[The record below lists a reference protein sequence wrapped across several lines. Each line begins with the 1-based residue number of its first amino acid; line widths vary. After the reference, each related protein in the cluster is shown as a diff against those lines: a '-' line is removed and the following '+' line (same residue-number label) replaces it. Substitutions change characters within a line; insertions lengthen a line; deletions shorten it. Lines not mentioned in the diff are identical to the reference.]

1 MNELIREPQPAFA
14 LPRAGLVIG
23 DRYLESG
30 SAGTFIHRFA
40 GTGEVQAEVPLA
52 GRAEV
57 EHAVAAAK
65 AAFPGWRA
73 TRPTVRRDLMFR
85 LADLVVEH
93 GEEFAQIG
101 AREVGSPISGVRAIP
116 GKFSAWMKYAAGYAD
131 KLHGRV
137 VSSFQDDDVFDYT
150 LAEPYGV
157 IGLVITWNGPLMGLG
172 MKLGAALAAGNTI
185 VMKPPELTPFT
196 AYRLV
201 QLAEQ
206 AGFPPGVLNLV
217 TGGTEAGEAL
227 VTHPDVEKVS
237 FTGGPSTAKA
247 IATAIAPLMRPALY
261 ELGGKSANLVFAD
274 ADMDVAVRHSARQPM
289 FLAGQGCILPT
300 RVLVEKAIAA
310 EFTERL
316 VAEVASIR
324 VGDPLDSTTELG
336 PVVNADAQGRLLSM
350 IDGARARGDGRVA
363 LGGGKPEGV
372 HPDGYFVAPTLFVDV
387 DPASEIANKE
397 CFGPVVS
404 VIGFET
410 VDEAVEI
417 ANRTEFGLGA
427 YIHSTNMPRTLDLV
441 HRLDAGSIQING
453 APTARENAPFGGRG
467 MSGFGREGGY
477 EGMMEF
483 VRVKNVAIGNGAP
496 WRR

>member
-1 MNELIREPQPAFA
+1 MNATLRLD
-14 LPRAGLVIG
+14 LPKAGLVIG
-23 DRYLESG
+23 DRYVTSG
-30 SAGTFIHRFA
+30 SAGTFEHRYP
-40 GTGEVQAEVPLA
+40 GTGEIQAEVPLA
-52 GRAEV
+52 GADDVAR
-57 EHAVAAAK
+57 AVAAAK
-65 AAFPGWRA
+65 AAFPIWRA
-73 TRPTVRRDLMFR
+73 TKPTVRRDLMFK
-85 LADLVVEH
+85 LADLVEQH
-93 GEEFAQIG
+93 AEEFATIG
-101 AREVGSPISGVRAIP
+101 TLEVGSPISGTRVIP
-116 GKFSAWMKYAAGYAD
+116 GKFSAWIKYSGGFAD

-137 VSSFQDDDVFDYT
+137 VSSFQDDDVLDYT

-196 AYRLV
+196 AYRLI

-217 TGGTEAGEAL
+217 TGGIEAGEAL
-227 VTHPDVEKVS
+227 VTHPDVQKVS
-237 FTGGPSTAKA
+237 FTGGPSTARA
-247 IATAIAPLMRPALY
+247 IATAIAPQLKPALY

-274 ADMDVAVRHSARQPM
+274 ADMEVAVRHSARQPL

-300 RVLVEKAIAA
+300 RILVEKSIAS
-310 EFTERL
+310 EFTER
-316 VAEVASIR
+316 VAAEIATIR
-324 VGDPLDSTTELG
+324 VGDPLDGTTELG
-336 PVVNADAQGRLLSM
+336 PVVTAGARDRLIGM
-350 IDGARARGDGRVA
+350 IDAAQARGDGRIA
-363 LGGGKPEGV
+363 LGGGAPEGQN
-372 HPDGYFVAPTLFVDV
+372 PNGYFVAPTLFADV
-387 DPASEIANKE
+387 DPASAIANEE

-404 VIGFET
+404 VIAFDG

-427 YIHSTNMPRTLDLV
+427 YIHSTDLPRTLQLV
-441 HRLDAGSIQING
+441 HRLDAGSVHVNG

-467 MSGFGREGGY
+467 LSGFGREGGY

-483 VRVKNVAIGNGAP
+483 VRVKNVAIGNGNI

>member
-1 MNELIREPQPAFA
+1 MNQPTSFELPSAR
-14 LPRAGLVIG
+14 LVIG
-23 DRYLESG
+23 EHYLASG
-30 SAGTFIHRFA
+30 SGGVFQHRFA
-40 GTGEVQAEVPLA
+40 GTGEIQAEVPIA
-52 GRAEV
+52 GAAEV
-57 EHAVAAAK
+57 DRAVAAAK
-65 AAFPGWRA
+65 VAYPIWRS
-73 TRPTVRRDLMFR
+73 TKPSVRRDLMIK
-85 LADLVVEH
+85 LADLVELH
-93 GEEFAQIG
+93 GEGLAQIG
-101 AREVGSPISGVRAIP
+101 AREVGSPISGLRGIP
-116 GKFSAWMKYAAGYAD
+116 AKFSAWIKYAAGFAD
-131 KLHGRV
+131 KLEGRV
-137 VSSFQDDDVFDYT
+137 VSSFQDDTVLDYT

-196 AYRLV
+196 AFRLIE
-201 QLAEQ
+201 LAEQ

-217 TGGTEAGEAL
+217 TGGSEAGHAL

-237 FTGGPSTAKA
+237 FTGGPATAKA

-261 ELGGKSANLVFAD
+261 ELGGKSANLIFAD
-274 ADMDVAVRHSARQPM
+274 ADMEVAVRHSARQPL

-300 RVLVEKAIAA
+300 RVLVEASIAK
-310 EFTERL
+310 EFTERM
-316 VAEVASIR
+316 VAEVDTIR
-324 VGDPLDSTTELG
+324 IGDPLDESTELG
-336 PVVNADAQGRLLSM
+336 PVVNDVAQQRLLSM
-350 IDGARARGDGRVA
+350 ISDAAGRGDGRVA
-363 LGGGKPEGV
+363 LGGGKPAGV
-372 HPDGYFVAPTLFVDV
+372 HPDGYFVAPTVFADV
-387 DPASEIANKE
+387 DPASTIANEE

-404 VIGFET
+404 VITFQN

-427 YIHSTNMPRTLDLV
+427 YIHSSNLVRTLQLV
-441 HRLDAGSIQING
+441 HRLDAGSVQING

-483 VRVKNVAIGNGAP
+483 VRVKNVAIGDGTM